1 MDQEANSQTAKP
13 AGEARP
19 PAEAAEPPVTRPISS
34 SALDA
39 IADKMLAGTNG
50 GMGNHSLTGG
60 NHSLTG
66 ITGGIAGGIEGIEPR
81 RRSRLETYK
90 HPMVVDLAI
99 AIGLLF
105 AMGALTISFVRTY
118 TAHSAKT
125 SIMQG
130 NYKAAIQILRGAP
143 VPDIF
148 GGAGMENSDDL
159 LNQALYL
166 DAMEKLDND
175 HNDQTAPQELAKITP
190 GSRFYD
196 LAQEQLERLNQLKLE
211 GPALER
217 PSGGAEKPEKEPAQG
232 QALPGNSEKS
242 ETEKPA
248 QASQTPPDSGE
259 PAQASGQ

>member
-1 MDQEANSQTAKP
+1 
-13 AGEARP
+13 
-19 PAEAAEPPVTRPISS
+19 
-34 SALDA
+34 
-39 IADKMLAGTNG
+39 MLAGAG
-50 GMGNHSLTGG
+50 GNNHSLTGNNHSLTGG
-60 NHSLTG
+60 NHGLNG
-66 ITGGIAGGIEGIEPR
+66 ITGGIEGIEPR

-211 GPALER
+211 APGTEKQA
-217 PSGGAEKPEKEPAQG
+217 GGGEKTEPETLQSTTSPGTSEKPEPSKTA
-232 QALPGNSEKS
+232 
-242 ETEKPA
+242 TE
-248 QASQTPPDSGE
+248 SQTPVTDEQPKKDTPG
-259 PAQASGQ
+259 G

>member
-1 MDQEANSQTAKP
+1 LDTEPKSNN
-13 AGEARP
+13 
-19 PAEAAEPPVTRPISS
+19 PAENNQSPEASAQSNGGGASAANFLASS
-34 SALDA
+34 QRNQEIDA
-39 IADKMLAGTNG
+39 IADRLIAAQTAGIV
-50 GMGNHSLTGG
+50 GN
-60 NHSLTG
+60 
-66 ITGGIAGGIEGIEPR
+66 EPR
-81 RRSRLETYK
+81 KRGKLATYK

-105 AMGALTISFVRTY
+105 AMGALTVSFVRSY

-148 GGAGMENSDDL
+148 GGAAMENSDDL

-196 LAQEQLERLNQLKLE
+196 LAQEQLERLNQL
-211 GPALER
+211 R
-217 PSGGAEKPEKEPAQG
+217 R
-232 QALPGNSEKS
+232 
-242 ETEKPA
+242 ETEKQEPSPESDA
-248 QASQTPPDSGE
+248 ETGTAAGTVSAVETETQTQTGTGNGTGTGAGVGASAGANAAAEAESKKE
-259 PAQASGQ
+259 SK

>member
-1 MDQEANSQTAKP
+1 MDTEPKSNNPAENSQSP
-13 AGEARP
+13 EASVP
-19 PAEAAEPPVTRPISS
+19 GNGGASAANFLASS
-34 SALDA
+34 QRNQEIDA
-39 IADKMLAGTNG
+39 IADRLIAAQTAGIV
-50 GMGNHSLTGG
+50 GN
-60 NHSLTG
+60 
-66 ITGGIAGGIEGIEPR
+66 EPR
-81 RRSRLETYK
+81 KRGKLATYK

-105 AMGALTISFVRTY
+105 AMGALTVSFVRSY

-148 GGAGMENSDDL
+148 GGAAMENSDDL

-196 LAQEQLERLNQLKLE
+196 LAQEQLERLSQL
-211 GPALER
+211 R
-217 PSGGAEKPEKEPAQG
+217 R
-232 QALPGNSEKS
+232 
-242 ETEKPA
+242 ETEKQEPSPESDA
-248 QASQTPPDSGE
+248 ETGTAAGSVSAVETDQTKTETGTGTGTGTGAGVGAGAGANAAAEAEAKKESK
-259 PAQASGQ
+259 

>member
-1 MDQEANSQTAKP
+1 MEG
-13 AGEARP
+13 GEP
-19 PAEAAEPPVTRPISS
+19 SLTRPISS
-34 SALDA
+34 GALDA
-39 IADKMLAGTNG
+39 IADKMLAGG
-50 GMGNHSLTGG
+50 GG

-66 ITGGIAGGIEGIEPR
+66 NNHGLNGITGGIEGIEPR

-118 TAHSAKT
+118 KAHSAKT

-148 GGAGMENSDDL
+148 GGVGMENSDDL

-211 GPALER
+211 A
-217 PSGGAEKPEKEPAQG
+217 
-232 QALPGNSEKS
+232 PG
-242 ETEKPA
+242 TEKPA
-248 QASQTPPDSGE
+248 GGEKTEPEPLQSTTDPATNEKPE
-259 PAQASGQ
+259 PAKAAPEGQTQVPDERPKTGSQGG